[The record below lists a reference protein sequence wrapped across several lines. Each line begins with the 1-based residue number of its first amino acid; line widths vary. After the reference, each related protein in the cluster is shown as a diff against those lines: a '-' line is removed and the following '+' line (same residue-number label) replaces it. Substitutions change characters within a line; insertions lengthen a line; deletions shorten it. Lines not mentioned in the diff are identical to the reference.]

1 MPADAVRTPSSTSA
15 AEWDDADG
23 AVILVAED
31 DPIIRRIL
39 ERLLRRHGFEVILAT
54 DGAEAVDRFN
64 AHAAS
69 GIDLLM
75 FDVEM
80 PKLGGTDAY
89 NVIRHHPACP
99 PVLFVSGVADEVAVP
114 SSPRI
119 RFLRKPY
126 SESDLFAALAALR
139 EEAMR

>member
-1 MPADAVRTPSSTSA
+1 
-15 AEWDDADG
+15 
-23 AVILVAED
+23 
-31 DPIIRRIL
+31 
-39 ERLLRRHGFEVILAT
+39 LLRRRGFEVILAT

-69 GIDLLM
+69 GIDLLL
-75 FDVEM
+75 FDIAM
-80 PKLGGTDAY
+80 PRLSGTDAY

-99 PVLFVSGVADEVAVP
+99 PILFVSGVPEDVP
-114 SSPRI
+114 APTSARI

-126 SESDLFAALAALR
+126 SESELFATLAALR